1 MTTRARSTANIIP
14 TVNAKGDLIV
24 ATADNA
30 ISRLGI
36 GTNGHLLTADSE
48 ETLGVK
54 WAAAPVSLPTQSGN
68 TGRYLTTN
76 GSSAS
81 WSQAWEDDQVVLAG
95 QVFG

>member
-1 MTTRARSTANIIP
+1 MTTRARATANIIP

-24 ATADNA
+24 ATTDSTV
-30 ISRLGI
+30 SRLGV
-36 GTNGHLLTADSE
+36 GTNGHLLTADSAE
-48 ETLGVK
+48 ATGVK
-54 WAAAPVSLPTQSGN
+54 WAAAPISLPTQSGN

-81 WSQAWEDDQVVLAG
+81 WAQAWEDDQVVLAG

>member
-1 MTTRARSTANIIP
+1 MTTRSRATANIIP

-30 ISRLGI
+30 ISRLGV
-36 GTNGHLLTADSE
+36 GTNGHLLTADSAE
-48 ETLGVK
+48 ATGVK

-68 TGRYLTTN
+68 TGRYLTTD

-81 WSQAWEDDQVVLAG
+81 WAQAWEDDQVVLAG

>member
-1 MTTRARSTANIIP
+1 MTTRARATANIIP

-24 ATADNA
+24 ATANSA
-30 ISRLGI
+30 VNRLGV
-36 GTNGHLLTADSE
+36 GTDGHLLTADSA

-68 TGRYLTTN
+68 TGRYLATN

-81 WSQAWEDDQVVLAG
+81 WVQAWEDDQVVLAG